1 LYHHFCCSLK
11 KENYEDVIK
20 GLIKRATVLD
30 HSKSPC
36 EENFVPEKMV
46 SEITLKTLI
55 LYDLLKI
62 FQGEVFMMFIKME
75 EPKDFGTWKQ
85 VAKVRVFTAEKWI
98 GCKFKQKYFSA

>member
-1 LYHHFCCSLK
+1 
-11 KENYEDVIK
+11 VIK

-36 EENFVPEKMV
+36 EENFVPEKVV
-46 SEITLKTLI
+46 SACIFES
-55 LYDLLKI
+55 YSFLLNEY

-85 VAKVRVFTAEKWI
+85 VAKVL
-98 GCKFKQKYFSA
+98 FS